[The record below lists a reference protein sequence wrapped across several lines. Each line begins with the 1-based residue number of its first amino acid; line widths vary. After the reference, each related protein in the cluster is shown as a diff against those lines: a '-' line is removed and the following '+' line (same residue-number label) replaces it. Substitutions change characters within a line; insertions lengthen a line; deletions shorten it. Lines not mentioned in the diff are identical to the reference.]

1 MSPLRL
7 PRPLRR
13 RSALAG
19 DEALDLPA
27 IFRRLDLG
35 REAVSSIVSSGRN
48 SDSVS
53 RAGPPV
59 VLRPTVVGED
69 MVSSE
74 DLVFSGSSS
83 GRGLYQPS
91 QAEAVGAV
99 GSVEKES
106 HEDASGHKSVG
117 SSAVEQ
123 AEWRLFTPSSIDPL
137 RCMARTWADGRG
149 GQCRKAKVAGER
161 FCRGC
166 AKKQAHGAVDGPIP
180 EKKLIEFR
188 KQAQQRAQVG
198 EGVQAGKGA
207 CGSVDR
213 FVGKDDSV
221 ESSKEPTV
229 DSHAAFPSGV
239 ANSSFV
245 RVPRRTEIAGMS
257 GILAENQYVEREMER
272 RSFQRR
278 DGQWVG
284 GDLLPGDP
292 SDGVDL
298 ESFLR
303 RQFQAQEGAARATAW
318 GPGRTLGRS

>member
-1 MSPLRL
+1 MSSLRL

-27 IFRRLDLG
+27 ILRRLDLG
-35 REAVSSIVSSGRN
+35 REAVSSIGSPRRN
-48 SDSVS
+48 SDSVP

-59 VLRPTVVGED
+59 GLRPTVVGED
-69 MVSSE
+69 MVSSG
-74 DLVFSGSSS
+74 DIVFLGSSS
-83 GRGLYQPS
+83 GRGLDQPS

-106 HEDASGHKSVG
+106 HEDASGQRSVG

-161 FCRGC
+161 FCRG
-166 AKKQAHGAVDGPIP
+166 AVDGPIP
-180 EKKLIEFR
+180 EKKMIEFR
-188 KQAQQRAQVG
+188 KQAQQRPQVG

-207 CGSVDR
+207 CRSVDR
-213 FVGKDDSV
+213 LVGRDDSV
-221 ESSKEPTV
+221 ESSKEPTL
-229 DSHAAFPSGV
+229 DSRAAFPSGV
-239 ANSSFV
+239 ANSSSV
-245 RVPRRTEIAGMS
+245 RVPRRAEIADMS

-272 RSFQRR
+272 RSF
-278 DGQWVG
+278 
-284 GDLLPGDP
+284 
-292 SDGVDL
+292 
-298 ESFLR
+298 
-303 RQFQAQEGAARATAW
+303 
-318 GPGRTLGRS
+318 